1 VTTAAVV
8 VCNCGWFVTCARWF
22 SKTVVRCWCVHSGK
36 RRVLAQPDRIDFYIQ
51 IITGTHTTHT
61 VHDTHDMCTH
71 VSWRVNIHFDLL
83 EQGTVRVVTPKL

>member
-1 VTTAAVV
+1 MGGLSRVHAGLVRRWYVVGVCTVAKEDSVGTTR
-8 VCNCGWFVTCARWF
+8 G
-22 SKTVVRCWCVHSGK
+22 
-36 RRVLAQPDRIDFYIQ
+36 LIYIQ